1 MMFLSFVATIEVIIM
16 AFVKRILMKTKQ
28 AEKSKAEKKGKKTS
42 SKKGTTTPKTN
53 SKKNNSRV
61 ASLSD

>member
-42 SKKGTTTPKTN
+42 SNKGDKKETT
-53 SKKNNSRV
+53 
-61 ASLSD
+61 SL

>member
-16 AFVKRILMKTKQ
+16 AFVKRIFMKTKQ

-42 SKKGTTTPKTN
+42 SKKEA
-53 SKKNNSRV
+53 KKKV
-61 ASLSD
+61 KIASITSIIVNPG